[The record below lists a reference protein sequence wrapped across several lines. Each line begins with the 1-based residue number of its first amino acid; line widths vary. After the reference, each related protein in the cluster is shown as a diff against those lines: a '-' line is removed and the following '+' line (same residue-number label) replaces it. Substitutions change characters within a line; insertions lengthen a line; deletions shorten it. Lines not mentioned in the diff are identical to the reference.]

1 MSVKLRPYTE
11 YKDPGVPW
19 LGRVPSDWDVVRLKH
34 ASDQIVCGA
43 TPASSAAEN
52 WDGDIVW
59 ATPADVGKSRW
70 LRDSQRQITDAGL
83 ASCSARLVPRGSII
97 LTCRAPIGGVALAA
111 MPLCTSQGCK
121 SIIPNAS
128 RLHSVFGFYLMGA
141 MKHHL
146 QSLGSGTTF
155 PEISTDVLAGTEI
168 PIPPLH
174 MQRQIAAFLTRVDL
188 TVRRL
193 IRAKH
198 RQIELLNE
206 QKQGIIAQMLTGKSE
221 SAVSRKSSGAD
232 WLGDVPSHWDIV
244 PLKHLSRWI
253 QNGTTPPTSE
263 RRYYDNGTIPWFG
276 PSSIGDEFSAGTPV
290 RLLAE
295 EAFRD
300 GKARLI
306 HGPALLVVV
315 IGATA
320 GKSALLPGIGSSNQQ
335 LTAYELRRDRV
346 VPEFVAYQVRMTE
359 KWLRSSASTATIPIL
374 DTYTV
379 SGLPIAVPPLVEQM
393 AIVDEVN
400 RALKPLS
407 ATIDLMHQ
415 QVALLREYRTRLIA
429 DVVTGKL
436 DVSNVEL
443 PDSDGAGLL
452 ADGVCDADF
461 VSDLD
466 DDEPSDTEEVEA
478 DAED

>member
-193 IRAKH
+193 IRAKR

-206 QKQGIIAQMLTGKSE
+206 QKQVIINWAVTRGLNPNTPLKQSGIYWLDEIPAHWNLRKLKCLVDITSGQVDPRVEPYRRQVLVAPNHVESGTGRITYE
-221 SAVSRKSSGAD
+221 ETAADQGAD
-232 WLGDVPSHWDIV
+232 SGKYLVQEGQIIYSKIRPNLRKAAVALRDCLCSADMY
-244 PLKHLSRWI
+244 PLSPNEL
-253 QNGTTPPTSE
+253 
-263 RRYYDNGTIPWFG
+263 
-276 PSSIGDEFSAGTPV
+276 
-290 RLLAE
+290 
-295 EAFRD
+295 
-300 GKARLI
+300 
-306 HGPALLVVV
+306 
-315 IGATA
+315 
-320 GKSALLPGIGSSNQQ
+320 
-335 LTAYELRRDRV
+335 ELRTEFLLTLLLSDPFTRYALDCSMRVAMPKINRDALRQCWLWY
-346 VPEFVAYQVRMTE
+346 PSLSEQDEILRALSTE
-359 KWLRSSASTATIPIL
+359 IAPL
-374 DTYTV
+374 DT
-379 SGLPIAVPPLVEQM
+379 LVYAARRQ
-393 AIVDEVN
+393 
-400 RALKPLS
+400 
-407 ATIDLMHQ
+407 IDLF
-415 QVALLREYRTRLIA
+415 REYRTRLIA

-436 DVSNVEL
+436 DVRGVEL
-443 PDSDGAGLL
+443 PDLEGADIADDLGDSDFG
-452 ADGVCDADF
+452 
-461 VSDLD
+461 
-466 DDEPSDTEEVEA
+466 SDTDQDDLPDAEEVEA
-478 DAED
+478 NDED

>member
-1 MSVKLRPYTE
+1 MTARLRPYPV
-11 YKDPGVPW
+11 YKSSSVPW
-19 LGRVPSDWDVVRLKH
+19 LGRIPEDWAIKPLKRCAAINQATLTETTDPDFAFQYVDIGAVGEGRMVAKPQRLSFAAAPSRARRVVRPGDTMISTVRTYLKAVCHVASCDEPTVASTGFAVLTPSDMMVPRFLFYSVLSEHFIRRVSANSVGASYPAIEPSRLGCLPIAVPSDLAEQVQISSFLDV
-34 ASDQIVCGA
+34 S
-43 TPASSAAEN
+43 
-52 WDGDIVW
+52 
-59 ATPADVGKSRW
+59 
-70 LRDSQRQITDAGL
+70 
-83 ASCSARLVPRGSII
+83 
-97 LTCRAPIGGVALAA
+97 LAA
-111 MPLCTSQGCK
+111 IG
-121 SIIPNAS
+121 
-128 RLHSVFGFYLMGA
+128 
-141 MKHHL
+141 
-146 QSLGSGTTF
+146 
-155 PEISTDVLAGTEI
+155 
-168 PIPPLH
+168 
-174 MQRQIAAFLTRVDL
+174 
-188 TVRRL
+188 RL
-193 IRAKH
+193 IRAKR

-436 DVSNVEL
+436 DVRGVEL
-443 PDSDGAGLL
+443 PDLGEAGL
-452 ADGVCDADF
+452 ADDVCDINAGPDH
-461 VSDLD
+461 D

>member
-1 MSVKLRPYTE
+1 MSGVLKPYPRYAATAT
-11 YKDPGVPW
+11 PW
-19 LGRVPSDWDVVRLKH
+19 LDRVPIHWRPVPLGALARWKNERGFPSLPLLSVYREYGVIDRSSRDDNHNPEGTDLSAYKVVSPGDLVVNKMQAWQGSLGVSRYH
-34 ASDQIVCGA
+34 GIVSPAYIVC
-43 TPASSAAEN
+43 
-52 WDGDIVW
+52 
-59 ATPADVGKSRW
+59 DV
-70 LRDSQRQITDAGL
+70 
-83 ASCSARLVPRGSII
+83 
-97 LTCRAPIGGVALAA
+97 
-111 MPLCTSQGCK
+111 
-121 SIIPNAS
+121 IPE
-128 RLHSVFGFYLMGA
+128 VEGWYL
-141 MKHHL
+141 HHL
-146 QSLGSGTTF
+146 LRSQPCINLYNQLSVGIRLGQWDLRWEDLKRVPVYLPSTAEQR
-155 PEISTDVLAGTEI
+155 EIV
-168 PIPPLH
+168 
-174 MQRQIAAFLTRVDL
+174 AFLESVNRAVNS
-188 TVRRL
+188 L
-193 IRAKH
+193 IRAK
-198 RQIELLNE
+198 RQQIELLNE

>member
-193 IRAKH
+193 IRAKR

-206 QKQGIIAQMLTGKSE
+206 QKQVIINWAVTRGLNPNTPLKQSGIYWLDEIPAHWNLRKLKCLVDITSGQVDPRVEPYRRQVLVAPNHVESGTGRITYE
-221 SAVSRKSSGAD
+221 ETAADQGAD
-232 WLGDVPSHWDIV
+232 SGKYLVQEGQIIYSKIRPNLRKAAVALRDCLCSADMY
-244 PLKHLSRWI
+244 PLSPNEL
-253 QNGTTPPTSE
+253 
-263 RRYYDNGTIPWFG
+263 
-276 PSSIGDEFSAGTPV
+276 
-290 RLLAE
+290 
-295 EAFRD
+295 
-300 GKARLI
+300 
-306 HGPALLVVV
+306 
-315 IGATA
+315 
-320 GKSALLPGIGSSNQQ
+320 
-335 LTAYELRRDRV
+335 ELRTEFLLTLLLSDPFTRYALDCSMRVAMPKINRDALRQCWLWY
-346 VPEFVAYQVRMTE
+346 PSLSEQDEILRALSTE
-359 KWLRSSASTATIPIL
+359 IAPL
-374 DTYTV
+374 DT
-379 SGLPIAVPPLVEQM
+379 LVYAARRQ
-393 AIVDEVN
+393 
-400 RALKPLS
+400 
-407 ATIDLMHQ
+407 IDLF
-415 QVALLREYRTRLIA
+415 REYRTRLIA

-436 DVSNVEL
+436 DVRGVEL
-443 PDSDGAGLL
+443 PDLEGADIADDLGDSDFG
-452 ADGVCDADF
+452 
-461 VSDLD
+461 
-466 DDEPSDTEEVEA
+466 SDTDQDDLPDAEEVEA
-478 DAED
+478 DDED